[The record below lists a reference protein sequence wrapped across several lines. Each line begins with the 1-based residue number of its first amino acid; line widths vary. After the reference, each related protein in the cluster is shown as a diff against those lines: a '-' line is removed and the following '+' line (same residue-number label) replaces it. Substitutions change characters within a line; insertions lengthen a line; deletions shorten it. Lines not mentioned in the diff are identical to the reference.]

1 MIIGT
6 DNSGRDIRI
15 QLDRLVESRMLVQAN
30 SGAGKS
36 WALRRILEQTHGKI
50 QQLVIDVED
59 EFHTL
64 REKYDYVLAG
74 RHGGD
79 CPADV
84 RSAPLLARRLLELG
98 ASTIMGIYELQ
109 AHDRI
114 RFVRLFLESLIN
126 APRDLWHPVLVVV
139 DEAHVFAPQVGE
151 AESAASVIDLMTRG
165 RKRGFCGIL
174 ATQRISKLHKD
185 AAAEANNKLIGR
197 SALDVDMKRAS
208 DELGFSTREQQNSLR
223 TLRPGEFFAFGPAVS
238 DVVTLV
244 KVGPVETTHPKA
256 GQRAAAPPPPREKVR
271 AVLGQLADLP
281 KEAEAEAQTS
291 AVLRRKNAEL
301 EVELRKARAAA
312 PAPDPKVTAERES
325 EIRKEA
331 ARSVHQQYGEVLME
345 IAKAADTTNNALNLA
360 KSLAQFVDTITEP
373 RRESRPPAARTPEPA
388 PAPRGLLPR
397 PTRKSSPPA
406 GIRIPIGER
415 SVLTAC
421 AQYPDGAT
429 REQLSILTGY
439 KRSSRDTYIQRLR
452 EKGYVEANDLIVAT
466 IEGISALGP
475 DFQPLPTGDKLREYW
490 LQRLPEGERAILEV
504 LVSAFPRAVDR
515 ESIDQDTGYK
525 RSSRDT
531 YIQRLK
537 ARQLVENVGR
547 GEVRASEVLFE

>member
-466 IEGISALGP
+466 IEGILALGP